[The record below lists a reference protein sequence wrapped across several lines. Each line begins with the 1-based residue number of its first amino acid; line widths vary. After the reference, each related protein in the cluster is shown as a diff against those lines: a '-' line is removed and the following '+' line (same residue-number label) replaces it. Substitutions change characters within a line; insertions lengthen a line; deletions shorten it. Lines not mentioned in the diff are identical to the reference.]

1 MSENFVRLE
10 IEGRAPGPV
19 ATVWINR
26 PDRRNAMNTALMV
39 ALAETIEGLATNPSL
54 RAMVLTGEG
63 SRAFIGGADIHEM
76 AAFANPA
83 AARTFITRIHRCC
96 EALRALPVPTIARI
110 NGYTF
115 GGGLEIA
122 AACDVRVAV
131 DTAVF
136 GMPEVRL
143 GIPSVVE
150 AALLPQLIGWGR
162 TRELL
167 LFGENFSADDALAW
181 GFVERLAPAG
191 ELDTTVDR
199 WLEQLA
205 ACQPKAVS
213 AQKRLIRAWED
224 LPLRAAIQAG
234 IDAFED
240 AARGSEPVEAMS
252 MLLARWRQP
261 HPGSN

>member
-10 IEGRAPGPV
+10 IEERAPGPV
-19 ATVWINR
+19 ATVSINR
-26 PDRRNAMNTALMV
+26 PDHLNAMNTALMV
-39 ALAETIEGLATNPSL
+39 ALAEAIEGLATNPSL

-76 AAFANPA
+76 AAFENPA

-110 NGYTF
+110 NGYTL

-167 LFGENFSADDALAW
+167 LFGENFSAEDALAW
-181 GFVERLAPAG
+181 GFVERIATAD
-191 ELDTTVDR
+191 ELDATVDR
-199 WLEQLA
+199 WLQQLA
-205 ACQPKAVS
+205 ACQPNAVS
-213 AQKRLIRAWED
+213 AQKKLIRAWED
-224 LPLRAAIQAG
+224 LPLRAAIHAG
-234 IDAFED
+234 VNAFED
-240 AARGSEPVEAMS
+240 AARSSEPVAAMS
-252 MLLARWRQP
+252 AFLARRRQP
-261 HPGSN
+261 PLGSN